1 MEATGFSPRFEEN
14 TIYRLNNELKKTI
27 RSTMAVGSTSLLMMT
42 AVAPI
47 GKNPLH
53 YVYEYFHSYYWILA
67 YFVRYFCILFKN
79 MCN

>member
-14 TIYRLNNELKKTI
+14 TIYRLNNELKKAI

-53 YVYEYFHSYYWILA
+53 
-67 YFVRYFCILFKN
+67 
-79 MCN
+79 